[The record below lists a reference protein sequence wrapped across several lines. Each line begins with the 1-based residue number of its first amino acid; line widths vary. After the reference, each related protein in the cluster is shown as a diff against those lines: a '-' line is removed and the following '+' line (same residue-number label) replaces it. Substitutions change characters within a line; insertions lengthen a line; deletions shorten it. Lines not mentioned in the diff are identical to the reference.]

1 MSQETREHQGE
12 GRLEGRYANYFEVGH
27 SAVSGEFVI
36 DFGQFYLKNGEAHLH
51 TRIITGP
58 IYIRAFIET
67 LQESIKKYEEEARS
81 TRISTREDLEADGIC
96 EN

>member
-1 MSQETREHQGE
+1 MSQEGKEHHGE

-67 LQESIKKYEEEARS
+67 LQESVKEYEEEERATS
-81 TRISTREDLEADGIC
+81 TSKREHLEADGIC